1 MSTEPITVS
10 MTATDLQVL
19 AAQMSDADTVDV
31 QLGPCHAQAF
41 HRAAFVAGRR
51 GQPPRDYNG
60 RPLFVGDAVL
70 ATGIPGTVLATEG
83 AEATVGLTTGRSITV
98 LATNTER
105 VG

>member
-19 AAQMSDADTVDV
+19 ARQMLDADTVDV
-31 QLGPCHAQAF
+31 QLAPRHAQAF
-41 HRAAFVAGRR
+41 NRACWQAGSSAP
-51 GQPPRDYNG
+51 PPRDYNG

-70 ATGIPGTVLATEG
+70 ATGIPGTVLAVEG
-83 AEATVGLTTGRSITV
+83 AEATVRLGDGRSITV